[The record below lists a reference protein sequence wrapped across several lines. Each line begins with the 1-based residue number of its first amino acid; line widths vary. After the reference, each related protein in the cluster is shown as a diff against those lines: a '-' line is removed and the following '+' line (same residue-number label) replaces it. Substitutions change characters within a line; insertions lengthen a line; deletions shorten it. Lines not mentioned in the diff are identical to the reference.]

1 MSDLYISS
9 IILETNVFDP
19 TPESKKTFTRSS
31 GGLTPFYR
39 SDGLEIIIWETYF
52 NPFTEEN
59 ETKWRLRG
67 TNNPSGGSF
76 VSLDLNSWS
85 IQPGYVTFA
94 SVITFSLGYRNRN
107 LIKGDGGTGKLI
119 LKSTDRDALKYI
131 KLIESLTH
139 PNVPITEDGK
149 NKIDNFIKQIKKV
162 IPWNN
167 FTAWTFIRG
176 QNAFSFLDFTDNKFN
191 GIIQT
196 FGGLGQGQIILA
208 NNSVSSANEGISFS
222 NPGGVLS
229 VSPSSFFTSV
239 KSIFGVF
246 KPTDNLYFNNLI
258 NQSIFNVGGSSFP
271 ITHYYANLYYRS
283 QAVYSRITRNSINDI
298 QTNDTAV
305 FNLNYYKSLGV
316 VFDSNSTSNY
326 SNGIKQ
332 FTASSLAAP
341 NPSLFNGVSI
351 GGGVVADGTIPFV
364 FISDLILTD
373 AQMLSIHNIYK
384 STLGADLINSQL

>member
-1 MSDLYISS
+1 MISPFVYKLKLTGAGVEKYNGDYIRDSGENTAFINNQNGCSITKPS
-9 IILETNVFDP
+9 IISPIWVLKDPNFPGNHKTIYITQSDFEYWDVNVLIPIGPIVPGDP
-19 TPESKKTFTRSS
+19 PSS
-31 GGLTPFYR
+31 QIF
-39 SDGLEIIIWETYF
+39 WK
-52 NPFTEEN
+52 N
-59 ETKWRLRG
+59 K
-67 TNNPSGGSF
+67 
-76 VSLDLNSWS
+76 
-85 IQPGYVTFA
+85 
-94 SVITFSLGYRNRN
+94 N

-119 LKSTDRDALKYI
+119 LKSTDRDALEYI

-176 QNAFSFLDFTDNKFN
+176 QNAFSFLDFTNNKFN

-196 FGGLGQGQIILA
+196 FGGLGQGQIIFA
-208 NNSVSSANEGISFS
+208 NSSVSSANEGISFS
-222 NPGGVLS
+222 NPGGILS

-246 KPTDNLYFNNLI
+246 KPTDNFYFNNI
-258 NQSIFNVGGSSFP
+258 IDQSIFGVGGGSGP
-271 ITHYYANLYYRS
+271 ITHTYASLYYRF
-283 QAVYSRITRNSINDI
+283 QAVYSRITRNSMNNI
-298 QTNDTAV
+298 QTNNTAV

-341 NPSLFNGVSI
+341 NPSLPVNGVGI
-351 GGGVVADGTIPFV
+351 GGGVVGSGTIPFV
-364 FISDLILTD
+364 FISNLVLTD